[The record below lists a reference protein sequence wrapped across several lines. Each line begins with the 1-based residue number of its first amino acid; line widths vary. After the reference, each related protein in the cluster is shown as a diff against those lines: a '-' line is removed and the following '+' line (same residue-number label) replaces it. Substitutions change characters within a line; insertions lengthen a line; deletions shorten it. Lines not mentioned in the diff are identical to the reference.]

1 MLASGQAQEAGAG
14 ASRAAQAGAECL
26 GLVGAVDPVRAPRG
40 QESCYVCM
48 CKPGEDFVGD

>member
-26 GLVGAVDPVRAPRG
+26 GLVGAVDPVRAPRVSG
-40 QESCYVCM
+40 S
-48 CKPGEDFVGD
+48 